1 MESTMEQKL
10 IEQIEG
16 PINTALEGHKGSCEF
31 VKLEG
36 GVAYLKLKG
45 ACSGCPGR
53 QQTFLNGIKPHLLGT
68 IEGLTDVV
76 LEAE

>member
-1 MESTMEQKL
+1 MEESIKA
-10 IEQIEG
+10 QIEG
-16 PINTALEGHKGSCEF
+16 PINTALEGHRGSCEF
-31 VKLEG
+31 VKLEN

-53 QQTFLNGIKPHLLGT
+53 QKTFLDGIKPFLL
-68 IEGLTDVV
+68 EKNPNLKDVI